1 MLTWLVETDKAFFQ
15 LINSSW
21 NNAFFDFLLPYLRS
35 KTFWI
40 PLYLLIATVLLYK
53 YKWNALYMF
62 LLIGLTVLI
71 CDQISSELIK
81 KTVERLRPCNDPDMQ
96 AQLRLLVP
104 CGGGFSFTSSHA
116 TNHFALA
123 YLFFR
128 LLKPMFSIRNKKSP
142 YILAFSCFLWASS
155 IAYSQVYVGVH
166 YPFDVAV
173 GACLG
178 TLVAALTYLCYK
190 MLFNKYLKKIV

>member
-40 PLYLLIATVLLYK
+40 PLYLLIATLLLYK

-123 YLFFR
+123 YLFFQ
-128 LLKPMFSIRNKKSP
+128 LLRPLLPVNNKKWP

-166 YPFDVAV
+166 YPLDITA

-178 TLVAALTYLCYK
+178 TLVAALTFLCYK
-190 MLFNKYLKKIV
+190 ILFNKYLKKIV